1 MGPMPKAASRP
12 PAAHQQFVRR
22 FPKLGK
28 AWDLVNEEG
37 GAGPLDAKTQRLLKL
52 AIGIGAM
59 REGAVHSGVRK
70 ARDAGASL
78 AELEQVVALA
88 ATTIGFPSAVAVWGW
103 VREEARG
110 GARPRG
116 ARRR

>member
-1 MGPMPKAASRP
+1 MAAMKRKPSRA

-52 AIGIGAM
+52 AIAMGAM

-70 ARDAGASL
+70 ARDAGASV
-78 AELEQVVALA
+78 AEMEQVVALA
-88 ATTIGFPSAVAVWGW
+88 ATTIGFPASVAVWSW
-103 VREEARG
+103 VREEAG
-110 GARPRG
+110 GRARA